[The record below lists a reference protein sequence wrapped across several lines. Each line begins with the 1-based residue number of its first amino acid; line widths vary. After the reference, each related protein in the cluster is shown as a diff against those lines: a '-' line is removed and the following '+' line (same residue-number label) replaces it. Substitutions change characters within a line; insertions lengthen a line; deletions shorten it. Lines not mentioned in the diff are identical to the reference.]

1 MPVKIRLSRQG
12 RKKRPFYYIVAA
24 DSRSKRDGRYL
35 EKLGTYNPVTNPASI
50 TLDVDASLKWL
61 HNGAQPTDTARA
73 ILSYKGVMYKKH
85 LQRGVTKGALSQED
99 ADKKFEEWVTA
110 KEAKVNA
117 QKDGLAKAV
126 ADDKAQRL
134 AAEKEINEARAKAI
148 AAANAPEPVAEEAE
162 ATADDSAE

>member
-12 RKKRPFYYIVAA
+12 RKKSPFYYIVAA

-35 EKLGTYNPVTNPASI
+35 EKLGTYNPVTTPASI

-61 HNGAQPTDTARA
+61 HNGAQPTDTART

-85 LQRGVTKGALSQED
+85 LQRGVTKGAFSQEE

-117 QKDGLAKAV
+117 QKDGLAKAI

>member
-12 RKKRPFYYIVAA
+12 RKKKPFYYIVAA
-24 DSRSKRDGRYL
+24 DSRSKRDGKFL

-85 LQRGVTKGALSQED
+85 LHRGVTKGAFSQEE
-99 ADKKFEEWVTA
+99 ADKKFEEWITA

-117 QKDGLAKAV
+117 KIDGLAKAD

-134 AAEKEINEARAKAI
+134 AAEKEINQARANAI
-148 AAANAPEPVAEEAE
+148 AAANSPEPVAEEADT
-162 ATADDSAE
+162 TADDSAE

>member
-35 EKLGTYNPVTNPASI
+35 EKLGTYNPVTTPASI

-61 HNGAQPTDTARA
+61 HNGAQPTDTART

-85 LQRGVTKGALSQED
+85 LQRGVTKGAFSQEE

-117 QKDGLAKAV
+117 QKDGLAKAI

>member
-61 HNGAQPTDTARA
+61 HNGAQPTDTAKA

-85 LQRGVTKGALSQED
+85 LQRGVSKGAFSQED

-117 QKDGLAKAV
+117 KKDGLAKAI

-134 AAEKEINEARAKAI
+134 AAEKEINETRAKAI